1 MTDLNSTD
9 VTSRQS
15 VDLPIHFFTII
26 LNGQPFIQYHLPV
39 FQQLKCN
46 WHWHIIEGV
55 AALKHDTAWSVASGG
70 RIDDALHEN
79 GLSNDGTTAY
89 LDQIAQQ
96 YSKQITL
103 YRPAPGSFWDGKREM
118 VNAPLPNLQAEGL
131 LWQVDADELWTIAQ
145 IERTRQMFLTDPAK
159 TAAFFWCNFF
169 VGENLLVSSRHCY
182 SQDPRFEW
190 LRVWRYQPGMV
201 WAKHEPPTLVQADGQ
216 DVAKIN
222 PFLHAETEKEGLVF
236 QHFAYVTP
244 EQLQFKQRYYGYQ
257 NAVQQWQQLQAQP
270 DFPVYLR
277 DYFAWVKDET
287 VVDRVEDCGV
297 VPIAHRHPDNGS
309 WQFQTNISPSFAK
322 LPAPKIAVD
331 GVAFQLLRG
340 GISRVWRSLLTE
352 WVKTGFTKH
361 LLVLDR
367 GGTAPKI
374 PGVRY
379 CKLPLYDE
387 KLSGL
392 DSQILQEVCDREQ
405 VACLISSYYTAPTAT
420 PTVFMVHDM
429 IPEVMQADLN
439 QPAWRE
445 KHYCILHAGTY
456 IAVSKNSAQDL
467 VRCYPTI
474 QPDRVHV
481 ALNGLSPDFAPA
493 SPAAVE
499 QWRSQFNITRPY
511 VCFVG
516 ERFGFNGY
524 KNAEYLFKAM
534 REWDKQ
540 QKYQIVCIGGPLE
553 IEPELAKWV
562 KPESVKVLRLSDQ
575 ELNAA
580 YSGAIALVYPSL
592 YEGFGL
598 PILEAMAC
606 GCPVI
611 TCRNSS
617 IPEVAGQSAIYVNGI
632 EVSQLIEAL
641 EKVQVPQV
649 RQALVTAGLAQA
661 QQFSWQKMA
670 ASVAE
675 ILTQVCT
682 EVEQQTM
689 PQPSAVWSELRK
701 LQTELQ
707 HQQNPH
713 LMVLRVDQPQLLQL
727 QLRSLLTEVEDME
740 RNFFWQL
747 RGMVLG
753 VKQIL
758 GKPSIDEAIIDSNL
772 PAEAQILQV
781 KSRIAWIQTSK
792 FWQLQAAWLQLRS
805 MRESDKKLESA
816 KAFGDRST

>member
-1 MTDLNSTD
+1 MVNLNSPDST
-9 VTSRQS
+9 VPQS
-15 VDLPIHFFTII
+15 VDLPIHFFTIV
-26 LNGQPFIQYHLPV
+26 LNGQPFIQYHLAV
-39 FQQLKCN
+39 FQQLNCQ

-55 AALKHDTAWSVASGG
+55 AALKHDTAWSLASGG
-70 RIDDALHEN
+70 SIDQALHNN
-79 GLSNDGTTAY
+79 GLSNDGTTTY
-89 LDQIAQQ
+89 LDQIAQL
-96 YSKQITL
+96 YPEQITL
-103 YRPAPGSFWDGKREM
+103 YRPAPGSFWEGKRAM
-118 VNAPLPNLQAEGL
+118 VNAPLPNIQTECL
-131 LWQVDADELWTIAQ
+131 LWQIDADELWTVAQ
-145 IERTRQMFLTDPAK
+145 IERTRQMFLDCPAK

-169 VGENLLVSSRHCY
+169 VGENLIVSSRPCY

-201 WAKHEPPTLVQADGQ
+201 WAKHEPPTLVQPDGQ

-222 PFLHAETEKEGLVF
+222 PFLHGETEAEGLVF

-257 NAVQQWQQLQAQP
+257 DAVAQWQHLQSQP
-270 DFPVYLR
+270 DFPVFLR

-297 VPIAHRHPDNGS
+297 VPIAHRHPDSGR
-309 WQFQTNISPSFAK
+309 WQFRTDIVPTFAK

-340 GISRVWRSLLTE
+340 GISRVWRSLLME
-352 WVKTGFTKH
+352 WVKTEFAKH

-429 IPEVMQADLN
+429 IPEVMQADLS

-456 IAVSKNSAQDL
+456 LAVSKNSAQDL
-467 VRCYPTI
+467 VRFYPTV
-474 QPDRVHV
+474 QTDRIHV
-481 ALNGLSPDFAPA
+481 AQNGLSPEFAPA

-499 QWRSQFNITRPY
+499 QWRSQYNVTQPY
-511 VCFVG
+511 FCFVG
-516 ERFGFNGY
+516 ERLGFNGY
-524 KNAEYLFKAM
+524 KNAEYFFTAL
-534 REWDKQ
+534 REWNPPQ
-540 QKYQIVCIGGPLE
+540 PYQIVCVGGPAKL
-553 IEPELAKWV
+553 EPELANLV
-562 KPESVKVLRLSDQ
+562 RRESVQVLRLSDQ
-575 ELNAA
+575 ELIAA

-617 IPEVAGQSAIYVNGI
+617 IPEVAGHAAIYVDGI
-632 EVSQLIEAL
+632 EVSPLVEAL
-641 EKVQVPQV
+641 EKVQVPEV
-649 RQALVTAGLAQA
+649 RQALVAAGLAQA

-670 ASVAE
+670 ASVADV
-675 ILTQVCT
+675 LAQVCH
-682 EVEQQTM
+682 EVEQQIM
-689 PQPSAVWSELRK
+689 PQPSVIWSELRK

-713 LMVLRVDQPQLLQL
+713 LMLLRVDQPQLLQL
-727 QLRSLLTEVEDME
+727 QLRSLLAEVEQME
-740 RNFFWQL
+740 RSSFWQL
-747 RGMVLG
+747 RAAVLG
-753 VKQIL
+753 VKRIL
-758 GKPSIDEAIIDSNL
+758 GQPSTDEAIIDSDL

-792 FWQLQAAWLQLRS
+792 FWQLRGAWLQVRS
-805 MRESDKKLESA
+805 LLKPNQNS
-816 KAFGDRST
+816 DRSASSAGNS